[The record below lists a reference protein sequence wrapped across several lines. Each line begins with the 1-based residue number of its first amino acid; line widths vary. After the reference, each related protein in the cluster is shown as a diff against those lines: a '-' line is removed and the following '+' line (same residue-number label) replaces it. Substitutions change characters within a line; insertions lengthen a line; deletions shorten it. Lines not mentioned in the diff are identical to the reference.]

1 MEKDPMLVALA
12 ESQEAYLGEIIG
24 RYLEGQAK
32 LRVAAVQIKE
42 YQEAKAKFET
52 QDQQVK
58 IAHETLKAVSSNK
71 EAFEEQ
77 NTNLLELVK
86 TVKGQIADLKT
97 TLQLEKEASLRWK
110 EKYESLLPKK
120 RGRPKKAD

>member
-12 ESQEAYLGEIIG
+12 ESQEAYLGEVIG

-32 LRVAAVQIKE
+32 LRVAALQIKD
-42 YQEAKAKFET
+42 YQEAKAKYET

>member
-110 EKYESLLPKK
+110 EKYELTLPKK
-120 RGRPKKAD
+120 KGRPKKAD

>member
-1 MEKDPMLVALA
+1 MLVALA

>member
-24 RYLEGQAK
+24 KYLEAQSR
-32 LRVAAVQIKE
+32 LRLAGLQIKE
-42 YQEAKAKFET
+42 YQEAKAKYET

-86 TVKGQIADLKT
+86 TVKGQITDLKT

-110 EKYESLLPKK
+110 EKYESTLPKK
-120 RGRPKKAD
+120 RGRPRGA